1 MLLLLYSEPVP
12 LSDHEKRLL
21 AEMEAALTS
30 EDPRLVSALNGK
42 ARTKQAGRVLT
53 GALMALAGMAILLAG
68 LISQVVALGI
78 FGFIVALVGLVL
90 VFSNFRGPSAGGA
103 RTAAPKGSKPGWSS
117 RLEDRWE
124 RRNFDQ

>member
-1 MLLLLYSEPVP
+1 MP

-21 AEMEAALTS
+21 AEMEAALSS

-42 ARTKQAGRVLT
+42 VRTRQAARVLT
-53 GALMALAGMAILLAG
+53 GALLALTGMAILLAG
-68 LISQVVALGI
+68 LIAQVVALGI
-78 FGFIVALVGLVL
+78 AGFIVSLVGLVL
-90 VFSNFRGPSAGGA
+90 IFSNFRGPSAGGA
-103 RTAAPKGSKPGWSS
+103 RGETPKGAKPGWSS